1 MADGVFE
8 EALLKGL
15 AACEAQDVVRKEVKQ
30 VLRLASDD
38 ITKALGVE
46 TSLVYDPEAAAL
58 VALVG
63 IVRPGR
69 KIAGVECGAAGY
81 PVTVTFGGEF
91 EDDHVAHD
99 QAEFERTL
107 LKLLEH
113 PTTGGALKA
122 LVREECD
129 RRRDGY

>member
-1 MADGVFE
+1 MAAGVFA
-8 EALLKGL
+8 EALRKGL
-15 AACEAQDVVRKEVKQ
+15 AACEAQDVVRREVKQ
-30 VLRLASDD
+30 VLRLAADD

-63 IVRPGR
+63 IGQPGR
-69 KIAGVECGAAGY
+69 KIAEVECGAAGY
-81 PVTVTFGGEF
+81 PVNVTFGGESGG
-91 EDDHVAHD
+91 EEHVVHD
-99 QAEFERTL
+99 QAEFERVL

-113 PTTGGALKA
+113 PVTGGTLQA

-129 RRRDGY
+129 RRTG